1 MIKSKYDYLEYLQ
14 KDKEALGM
22 KRRHPRIF
30 GDEVWKFEII
40 LRKHEYYM
48 NVRQKD
54 PI

>member
-30 GDEVWKFEII
+30 GDEVWNSFIKII
-40 LRKHEYYM
+40 FQ
-48 NVRQKD
+48 V
-54 PI
+54 